1 MGCVGSKNGM
11 GGPAYKAS
19 HTGTYACS
27 AEAMWKSLS
36 QWEPDYLTKVDKPA
50 GELKDVKGS
59 GVGATRTVVAAG
71 PDGTVAEWGEKVTA
85 FDAEKMT
92 YSYRVTSAVPFPIG
106 VETFL
111 WTCKVKSLGPNKCEA
126 TVGCVFDSEAP
137 DAMMGMLPAMYACRA
152 ILAQFCAILLRRLLL
167 YRYKTWADGAFDF
180 AVKPRPATGATI
192 NIGYIVPNDDA
203 DRVQEVIGK
212 HTAWMTGHYA
222 GSTEKLISCYF
233 TKAPLFKEPT
243 DPAQGVTDKTIF
255 TLNEEFTAP
264 EMVAKHIETAK
275 GNDYFP
281 EFGEILGKYGV
292 EGGVVQ
298 ALGNVWFKLDAKRG
312 GGDVIVKSEAPPIGA
327 GAKTD
332 GPAYSASH
340 TGTYDVAAETM
351 WKSLSQWNPAWLIQ
365 LGPADI
371 KDVKGEGVGAVRS
384 VVFPNPDGTSST
396 WGEEVTAFDN
406 EKMSWSYKL
415 TSDVPFPMDKE
426 TFVCT
431 MSVRSLGPGKCEAT
445 IGCVYDSPAPEALG
459 FVGGMY
465 KSWADC
471 CAESAAKKPKTGATI
486 NILYIVPKAKAD
498 EVQAVFQK
506 HANWMTGHYAGSTEK
521 LISCYFTKAPKFN
534 DPTDPSKGE
543 SDDVIFTINE
553 EFTGPEMVAAHIGAA
568 KGNDYFPEFGKILH
582 DYGKVVQPLGSIFFK
597 IR

>member
-71 PDGTVAEWGEKVTA
+71 PDGKVAEWGEKVTA

-137 DAMMGMLPAMYACRA
+137 DAMMGMLPAMY
-152 ILAQFCAILLRRLLL
+152 
-167 YRYKTWADGAFDF
+167 KTWADGAFDF

-192 NIGYIVPNDDA
+192 NNGYIVPNDDA
-203 DRVQEVIGK
+203 DRVQEIIGK

-243 DPAQGVTDKTIF
+243 DPSQGVTDKTIF

-292 EGGVVQ
+292 EG
-298 ALGNVWFKLDAKRG
+298 ASSRR
-312 GGDVIVKSEAPPIGA
+312 
-327 GAKTD
+327 
-332 GPAYSASH
+332 SATS
-340 TGTYDVAAETM
+340 G
-351 WKSLSQWNPAWLIQ
+351 S
-365 LGPADI
+365 
-371 KDVKGEGVGAVRS
+371 
-384 VVFPNPDGTSST
+384 SST
-396 WGEEVTAFDN
+396 
-406 EKMSWSYKL
+406 
-415 TSDVPFPMDKE
+415 
-426 TFVCT
+426 
-431 MSVRSLGPGKCEAT
+431 R
-445 IGCVYDSPAPEALG
+445 
-459 FVGGMY
+459 
-465 KSWADC
+465 
-471 CAESAAKKPKTGATI
+471 SAAAAT
-486 NILYIVPKAKAD
+486 
-498 EVQAVFQK
+498 
-506 HANWMTGHYAGSTEK
+506 
-521 LISCYFTKAPKFN
+521 
-534 DPTDPSKGE
+534 
-543 SDDVIFTINE
+543 
-553 EFTGPEMVAAHIGAA
+553 
-568 KGNDYFPEFGKILH
+568 
-582 DYGKVVQPLGSIFFK
+582 
-597 IR
+597 

>member
-85 FDAEKMT
+85 FDADAMT
-92 YSYRVTSAVPFPIG
+92 WSYTCTSAVPFPIDID
-106 VETFL
+106 TFVC
-111 WTCKVKSLGPNKCEA
+111 TFSAKSTGADTCEA
-126 TVGCVFDSEAP
+126 TIGCVYDSDAPEAMEP
-137 DAMMGMLPAMYACRA
+137 MLGPMY
-152 ILAQFCAILLRRLLL
+152 
-167 YRYKTWADGAFDF
+167 KSWADASFD
-180 AVKPRPATGATI
+180 AAKRTRPETAATI
-192 NIGYIVPNDDA
+192 NIGYVVPKEDA
-203 DRVQEVIGK
+203 DRVQGVITK
-212 HTAWMTGHYA
+212 HTEWMKVHYA

-233 TKAPLFKEPT
+233 TKAPLFNVPT
-243 DPAQGVTDKTIF
+243 DPSQGESDNILF
-255 TLNEEFTAP
+255 TLNEEFTGP
-264 EMVAKHIETAK
+264 DKVAAHIEAAK

-281 EFGEILGKYGV
+281 EFGEILGKYGI

-312 GGDVIVKSEAPPIGA
+312 GGGDVIVKSEAAPIGA

-371 KDVKGEGVGAVRS
+371 KDVKGEGVGAVRT
-384 VVFPNPDGTSST
+384 V
-396 WGEEVTAFDN
+396 
-406 EKMSWSYKL
+406 
-415 TSDVPFPMDKE
+415 
-426 TFVCT
+426 
-431 MSVRSLGPGKCEAT
+431 
-445 IGCVYDSPAPEALG
+445 
-459 FVGGMY
+459 
-465 KSWADC
+465 
-471 CAESAAKKPKTGATI
+471 
-486 NILYIVPKAKAD
+486 
-498 EVQAVFQK
+498 
-506 HANWMTGHYAGSTEK
+506 
-521 LISCYFTKAPKFN
+521 
-534 DPTDPSKGE
+534 
-543 SDDVIFTINE
+543 
-553 EFTGPEMVAAHIGAA
+553 
-568 KGNDYFPEFGKILH
+568 
-582 DYGKVVQPLGSIFFK
+582 
-597 IR
+597 

>member
-1 MGCVGSKNGM
+1 L
-11 GGPAYKAS
+11 AR
-19 HTGTYACS
+19 
-27 AEAMWKSLS
+27 LS
-36 QWEPDYLTKVDKPA
+36 
-50 GELKDVKGS
+50 
-59 GVGATRTVVAAG
+59 
-71 PDGTVAEWGEKVTA
+71 
-85 FDAEKMT
+85 
-92 YSYRVTSAVPFPIG
+92 
-106 VETFL
+106 
-111 WTCKVKSLGPNKCEA
+111 
-126 TVGCVFDSEAP
+126 
-137 DAMMGMLPAMYACRA
+137 
-152 ILAQFCAILLRRLLL
+152 
-167 YRYKTWADGAFDF
+167 
-180 AVKPRPATGATI
+180 
-192 NIGYIVPNDDA
+192 
-203 DRVQEVIGK
+203 
-212 HTAWMTGHYA
+212 
-222 GSTEKLISCYF
+222 
-233 TKAPLFKEPT
+233 
-243 DPAQGVTDKTIF
+243 
-255 TLNEEFTAP
+255 
-264 EMVAKHIETAK
+264 
-275 GNDYFP
+275 
-281 EFGEILGKYGV
+281 
-292 EGGVVQ
+292 
-298 ALGNVWFKLDAKRG
+298 
-312 GGDVIVKSEAPPIGA
+312 
-327 GAKTD
+327 
-332 GPAYSASH
+332 
-340 TGTYDVAAETM
+340 
-351 WKSLSQWNPAWLIQ
+351 
-365 LGPADI
+365 
-371 KDVKGEGVGAVRS
+371 
-384 VVFPNPDGTSST
+384 VFPNPDGTSST

-582 DYGKVVQPLGSIFFK
+582 DYGKVVQPLGNIFFK
-597 IR
+597 MR

>member
-180 AVKPRPATGATI
+180 ATKPRPATGATI

-203 DRVQEVIGK
+203 DRVQEIIGK

-243 DPAQGVTDKTIF
+243 DPSQGVTDKTIF

-281 EFGEILGKYGV
+281 EFGEILGKYGI

-312 GGDVIVKSEAPPIGA
+312 GGDVIVKSEAAPIGA

-371 KDVKGEGVGAVRS
+371 KDVKGEGVGAVRT
-384 VVFPNPDGTSST
+384 V
-396 WGEEVTAFDN
+396 
-406 EKMSWSYKL
+406 
-415 TSDVPFPMDKE
+415 
-426 TFVCT
+426 
-431 MSVRSLGPGKCEAT
+431 
-445 IGCVYDSPAPEALG
+445 
-459 FVGGMY
+459 
-465 KSWADC
+465 
-471 CAESAAKKPKTGATI
+471 
-486 NILYIVPKAKAD
+486 
-498 EVQAVFQK
+498 
-506 HANWMTGHYAGSTEK
+506 
-521 LISCYFTKAPKFN
+521 
-534 DPTDPSKGE
+534 
-543 SDDVIFTINE
+543 
-553 EFTGPEMVAAHIGAA
+553 
-568 KGNDYFPEFGKILH
+568 
-582 DYGKVVQPLGSIFFK
+582 
-597 IR
+597 